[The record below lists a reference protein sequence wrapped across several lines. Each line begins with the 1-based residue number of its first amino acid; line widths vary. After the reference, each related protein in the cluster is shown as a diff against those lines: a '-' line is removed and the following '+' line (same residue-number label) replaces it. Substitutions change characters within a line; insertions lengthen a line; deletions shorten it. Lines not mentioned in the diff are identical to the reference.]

1 LRGVATEQAEF
12 SFALIISL
20 VPFDTLRN
28 EKDNRMIDLPK
39 AARKI
44 TWILFANQSLASAGF
59 IASATINS
67 IIGAQ
72 LGGSASFAGVPSA
85 VYQVGAAFAA
95 SAWGYIMDRIGR
107 RNGMVAGLI
116 IGVIGNMLVL
126 VAIGSSSFFLFLA
139 GMVLMGITNAA
150 VVLGRFA
157 AAEVNPPENRGAAI
171 SNVVLG
177 GTFGAIVGPLL
188 VGPVGI
194 FASTLGM
201 DELAGAYIATL
212 VLFAISA
219 VVVFVGLRPDPRDL
233 GKQVAAAHPDP
244 ALTATGPARPIFEI
258 LRQPAALVAVSAM
271 SLGQV
276 VMVAIMVITSLHM
289 RDHQHNLS
297 DISAVIASH
306 TFGMFAFSVI
316 SGRLADK
323 WGRGPV
329 ILTGTATLLL
339 ACITAPLSP
348 DVFPLAVALFLL
360 GLGWNFCFVGG
371 SALLADQLSP
381 LERSRTQGMNDLLVG
396 LASATG
402 SLGSGIVFAASN
414 YTVIA
419 IVAGVLALIPFLMS
433 LLWIRK
439 KPVPVAAEIKL
450 PGD

>member
-1 LRGVATEQAEF
+1 MT
-12 SFALIISL
+12 
-20 VPFDTLRN
+20 
-28 EKDNRMIDLPK
+28 DLSK
-39 AARKI
+39 LARKI

-59 IASATINS
+59 IAAATLNS
-67 IIGAQ
+67 IIGTE
-72 LGGSASFAGVPSA
+72 LGGSASYAGVPSA
-85 VYQVGAAFAA
+85 VYLVGAALAA

-107 RNGMVAGLI
+107 RNGIVSGLI
-116 IGVIGNMLVL
+116 IGVLGNALVL
-126 VAIGSSSFFLFLA
+126 FSISISSFFLFLI

-157 AAEVNPPENRGAAI
+157 AAEVNPPEKRGAAI

-188 VGPVGI
+188 VGPMGNLI
-194 FASTLGM
+194 KTFGM
-201 DELAGAYIATL
+201 DELAGAYLATL
-212 VLFAISA
+212 VLFALSA
-219 VVVFVGLRPDPRDL
+219 LLVFIGLRPDPRDL
-233 GKQVAAAHPDP
+233 GKQVAAQHPESSVN
-244 ALTATGPARPIFEI
+244 ALTGEARPIFEI

-271 SLGQV
+271 ALGQV

-289 RDHQHNLS
+289 NNHQHNLR
-297 DISAVIASH
+297 DISAVISSH
-306 TFGMFAFSVI
+306 TFGMFAFSVL
-316 SGRLADK
+316 SGRLADR

-329 ILTGTATLLL
+329 ILTGASTLLL

-371 SALLADQLSP
+371 SALLSDQLSP
-381 LERSRTQGMNDLLVG
+381 VERSRTQGTNDLLVG

-402 SLGSGIVFAASN
+402 SLGSGIVFAVSN

-419 IVAGVLALIPFLMS
+419 IVAGVIALIPFLMS
-433 LLWIRK
+433 LFWIRRQ
-439 KPVPVAAEIKL
+439 PRPLAAGIKL

>member
-1 LRGVATEQAEF
+1 MT
-12 SFALIISL
+12 
-20 VPFDTLRN
+20 
-28 EKDNRMIDLPK
+28 DLSRL
-39 AARKI
+39 ARRI

-59 IASATINS
+59 IAAATLNS
-67 IIGAQ
+67 IIGAK
-72 LGGSASFAGVPSA
+72 LSGNASFAGVPSA
-85 VYQVGAAFAA
+85 VYQAGAAFAA

-107 RNGMVAGLI
+107 RNGMVAGLV

-126 VAIGSSSFFLFLA
+126 IAIGISSFFLFLG
-139 GMVLMGITNAA
+139 GMVLMGVTNAA

-157 AAEVNPPENRGAAI
+157 AAEVNPPEKRGAAI

-188 VGPVGI
+188 VGPVGH
-194 FASTLGM
+194 FAKTLGM
-201 DELAGAYIATL
+201 DELAGAYLATL
-212 VLFAISA
+212 VLFALSA
-219 VVVFVGLRPDPRDL
+219 VVVFLGLRPDPRDL
-233 GKQVAAAHPDP
+233 GKQVTAAHPDP
-244 ALTATGPARPIFEI
+244 ELTASGVARPIFEI

-271 SLGQV
+271 ALGQV

-289 RDHQHNLS
+289 RDHHHPLG

-306 TFGMFAFSVI
+306 TFGMFAFSVL

-329 ILTGTATLLL
+329 ILTGASTLLL

-348 DVFPLAVALFLL
+348 NVFPLAVALFLL

-381 LERSRTQGMNDLLVG
+381 LERSRTQGTNDLLVG
-396 LASATG
+396 LASAIG
-402 SLGSGIVFAASN
+402 SLGSGFVFAASN

-419 IVAGVLALIPFLMS
+419 IVAGILALVPLLMS
-433 LLWIRK
+433 SVWIRK
-439 KPVPVAAEIKL
+439 KRVHLGTEIRL

>member
-1 LRGVATEQAEF
+1 MT
-12 SFALIISL
+12 
-20 VPFDTLRN
+20 
-28 EKDNRMIDLPK
+28 DLTK
-39 AARKI
+39 LARKI

-59 IASATINS
+59 IAAATLNS
-67 IIGAQ
+67 IIGAR

-85 VYQVGAAFAA
+85 VYLLGAAFAA

-107 RNGMVAGLI
+107 RNGMVAGLA
-116 IGVIGNMLVL
+116 IGVIGNSLVL
-126 VAIGSSSFFLFLA
+126 FAIGISSFILFLI

-157 AAEVNPPENRGAAI
+157 AAEVNPPEKRGAAI

-188 VGPVGI
+188 VGPMGNFVR
-194 FASTLGM
+194 SMGM
-201 DELAGAYIATL
+201 DELAGAYLATL

-233 GKQVAAAHPDP
+233 GKQVAAQNPDP
-244 ALTATGPARPIFEI
+244 AVNASSGEARPIFEI

-271 SLGQV
+271 ALGQV

-289 RDHQHNLS
+289 RDHQHNLR
-297 DISAVIASH
+297 DISAVISSH
-306 TFGMFAFSVI
+306 TFGMFAFSVL
-316 SGRLADK
+316 SGRLADR

-329 ILTGTATLLL
+329 ILTGASTLLL

-348 DVFPLAVALFLL
+348 NVLPLAVSLFLL

-371 SALLADQLSP
+371 SALLSDQLSP
-381 LERSRTQGMNDLLVG
+381 VERSRTQGMNDLLVG

-414 YTVIA
+414 YTIIA

-433 LLWIRK
+433 LFWMRK
-439 KPVPVAAEIKL
+439 KAVLIATDAKL

>member
-1 LRGVATEQAEF
+1 MT
-12 SFALIISL
+12 
-20 VPFDTLRN
+20 
-28 EKDNRMIDLPK
+28 DLSK
-39 AARKI
+39 LARKI
-44 TWILFANQSLASAGF
+44 TWVLFINQSLASAGF
-59 IASATINS
+59 IAAATLNS
-67 IIGAQ
+67 IIGAK

-85 VYQVGAAFAA
+85 VYLVGAAFAA

-116 IGVIGNMLVL
+116 IGVLGNALVL
-126 VAIGSSSFFLFLA
+126 FAIAISSFFLFLI

-157 AAEVNPPENRGAAI
+157 AAEVNPPEKRGAAI

-188 VGPVGI
+188 VGPMGNFI
-194 FASTLGM
+194 KTFGM
-201 DELAGAYIATL
+201 DEVAGAYLATL
-212 VLFAISA
+212 VLFASSA
-219 VVVFVGLRPDPRDL
+219 IVVFTGLRPDPRDL
-233 GKQVAAAHPDP
+233 GKQVAAEHPDP
-244 ALTATGPARPIFEI
+244 AVNTPTGEARPIFEI
-258 LRQPAALVAVSAM
+258 LRQPAALVAVTAM
-271 SLGQV
+271 ALGQV

-289 RDHQHNLS
+289 NNHQHNLR

-306 TFGMFAFSVI
+306 TFGMYAFSVL
-316 SGRLADK
+316 SGRLADR

-329 ILTGTATLLL
+329 ILIGASTLLL

-348 DVFPLAVALFLL
+348 NVFPLAVALFLL

-371 SALLADQLSP
+371 SALLSDQLSP
-381 LERSRTQGMNDLLVG
+381 LERSRTQGTNDLLVG

-414 YTVIA
+414 YTMIA
-419 IVAGVLALIPFLMS
+419 LIAGIVALIPFS
-433 LLWIRK
+433 LVLVWMRR

>member
-1 LRGVATEQAEF
+1 LPV
-12 SFALIISL
+12 SLIHL
-20 VPFDTLRN
+20 TN
-28 EKDNRMIDLPK
+28 EKDKCMTDLSK

-44 TWILFANQSLASAGF
+44 TWILFTNQSLASAGF

-67 IIGAQ
+67 IIGAK
-72 LGGSASFAGVPSA
+72 LGGSAAFAGVPSA
-85 VYQVGAAFAA
+85 VYLAAAAFAA

-107 RNGMVAGLI
+107 RNGMVAALI
-116 IGVIGNMLVL
+116 IGVIGNALVL
-126 VAIGSSSFFLFLA
+126 AAIGISSFFLFLT

-157 AAEVNPPENRGAAI
+157 AAEVNPPEKRGAAI

-177 GTFGAIVGPLL
+177 GTLGAIVGPLL
-188 VGPVGI
+188 IGPVGNL
-194 FASTLGM
+194 ATSWGM

-212 VLFAISA
+212 VLFALSA
-219 VVVFVGLRPDPRDL
+219 VVVFAGLRPDPRDL
-233 GKQVAAAHPDP
+233 GKQVAAAYPHP
-244 ALTATGPARPIFEI
+244 ALTVTGEARPIFEI
-258 LRQPAALVAVSAM
+258 LRLPAAMVAVSAM
-271 SLGQV
+271 ALGQV

-316 SGRLADK
+316 SGRLADR

-329 ILTGTATLLL
+329 ILTGTSTLLL

-348 DVFPLAVALFLL
+348 NVFPLAVALFLL

-381 LERSRTQGMNDLLVG
+381 VERSRTQGMNDLLVG
-396 LASATG
+396 LASAIG

-433 LLWIRK
+433 LLWLRRS
-439 KPVPVAAEIKL
+439 PTSVGAEIKL

>member
-1 LRGVATEQAEF
+1 MGN
-12 SFALIISL
+12 AL
-20 VPFDTLRN
+20 V
-28 EKDNRMIDLPK
+28 
-39 AARKI
+39 
-44 TWILFANQSLASAGF
+44 LFAIMASSFSLF
-59 IASATINS
+59 LI
-67 IIGAQ
+67 
-72 LGGSASFAGVPSA
+72 
-85 VYQVGAAFAA
+85 
-95 SAWGYIMDRIGR
+95 
-107 RNGMVAGLI
+107 GMV
-116 IGVIGNMLVL
+116 M
-126 VAIGSSSFFLFLA
+126 
-139 GMVLMGITNAA
+139 MGITNAA

-157 AAEVNPPENRGAAI
+157 AAEVNPPERRGSAI

-177 GTFGAIVGPLL
+177 GTFGAVVGPLL
-188 VGPVGI
+188 IGPMSG
-194 FASTLGM
+194 FARTLGM

-212 VLFAISA
+212 ILFAVSS

-244 ALTATGPARPIFEI
+244 AHSALTGEARPIFEI

-271 SLGQV
+271 ALGQV

-289 RDHQHNLS
+289 SDHQHNLR
-297 DISAVIASH
+297 DISAVISSH
-306 TFGMFAFSVI
+306 TFGMFAFSVL
-316 SGRLADK
+316 SGRLADR

-329 ILTGTATLLL
+329 ILTGASTLLL
-339 ACITAPLSP
+339 ACIAAPLSP
-348 DVFPLAVALFLL
+348 NVLPLAVALFLL

-414 YTVIA
+414 YTMIA

-433 LLWIRK
+433 LFWVRRK
-439 KPVPVAAEIKL
+439 SLPVTAEIEV

>member
-1 LRGVATEQAEF
+1 MMNNL
-12 SFALIISL
+12 SKL
-20 VPFDTLRN
+20 
-28 EKDNRMIDLPK
+28 
-39 AARKI
+39 ARKI
-44 TWILFANQSLASAGF
+44 TWILFINQSLASAGF
-59 IASATINS
+59 IAAATLNA
-67 IIGAQ
+67 IIGAK

-85 VYQVGAAFAA
+85 VYLVGAAFAA

-116 IGVIGNMLVL
+116 IGVLGNALVL
-126 VAIGSSSFFLFLA
+126 FAIAISSFSLFLT

-188 VGPVGI
+188 IGPVGI
-194 FASTLGM
+194 FARTLGM

-219 VVVFVGLRPDPRDL
+219 VVVFAGLRPDPRDL
-233 GKQVAAAHPDP
+233 GKQVAAQYPDP
-244 ALTATGPARPIFEI
+244 SPTGEARPIFEI
-258 LRQPAALVAVSAM
+258 FRQPAALVAVTAM
-271 SLGQV
+271 VLGQV

-289 RDHQHNLS
+289 RDHQHNLR

-329 ILTGTATLLL
+329 ILTGAATLLL

-348 DVFPLAVALFLL
+348 NVFPLAISLFLL

-371 SALLADQLSP
+371 SALLSDQLSP

-419 IVAGVLALIPFLMS
+419 IVSGVLALIPFLMS
-433 LLWIRK
+433 LVWIRR
-439 KPVPVAAEIKL
+439 KPAPRTAE
-450 PGD
+450 